1 MDPTTVFSTF
11 LNVKAMVT
19 DILKA
24 REELTKMPDNIKSLL
39 NLVDC
44 ADKAL
49 EKLHPAASDLG
60 GSESDAGMIYSPHH
74 DNENELLRPFL
85 FSLGEELLRVHG
97 ILEKF
102 QRKSGDVAARNRL
115 WETGKAYFGL
125 GAARQNKR
133 ISEICDSIRSLL
145 YNLNQVIL
153 VKDHGTLVSLHQM
166 VSRWESDHQSPGG
179 QSRAP
184 FHDLVSKLE
193 HLALSCLDDE
203 TCSVDVQIAP
213 SHNNEFRTPGT
224 VESKAPVTG
233 GSEDNRRGAREGGYE
248 ISNFTKVRFRISVVE
263 ERFLNVIIFDNW
275 LMTPP
280 ELFFPKSTS
289 ANTKLTSTHERQFP
303 DHTEYRTDPLSL
315 KLEKSSTLGTETVAM
330 QSIYVVLSPEQL
342 QLKDNGKVFTLE
354 DLKLHLDNED
364 IFVKHFPFDIK

>member
-1 MDPTTVFSTF
+1 MDPTTVLSTF

-24 REELTKMPDNIKSLL
+24 REELTKMPDNTKSLL
-39 NLVDC
+39 DLVDC

-74 DNENELLRPFL
+74 DKENELLRPFL
-85 FSLGEELLRVHG
+85 FSLGKELLRVHG

-102 QRKSGDVAARNRL
+102 QRKSGDVAARNKV

-145 YNLNQVIL
+145 SNLNQVII
-153 VKDHGTLVSLHQM
+153 VEDHGTLVNLHQI
-166 VSRWESDHQSPGG
+166 VSRGQRDHQSPGG

-184 FHDLVSKLE
+184 FPDLVSKLE
-193 HLALSCLDDE
+193 HLAWSCLDDE
-203 TCSVDVQIAP
+203 TCCVDVEIAP
-213 SHNNEFRTPGT
+213 SHNNEFRPPGA
-224 VESKAPVTG
+224 EERKAPVTG

-248 ISNFTKVRFRISVVE
+248 ISNFTKVRFRISVPGG

-275 LMTPP
+275 LNTPP

-289 ANTKLTSTHERQFP
+289 ANTKLTST
-303 DHTEYRTDPLSL
+303 DPLSL
-315 KLEKSSTLGTETVAM
+315 KLEKSSTQGTETVAM

-342 QLKDNGKVFTLE
+342 QLKDNAKVFTLE